1 MHKKCAEKRKKMRFI
16 KNFKKLVA
24 IALAGTMTIT
34 LTTGVQADAA
44 KKKEAKLD
52 LDGKYHATMGIQT
65 STKLWYTH
73 MGYYASGQNKYY
85 KTDKAD
91 KIVYTDPSTQN
102 ETIATGTFTDAE
114 IAGNG
119 TYTLKLE
126 GVDFQ
131 GETAISQLHIATDI
145 PLNDKIKFT
154 NVKAKVDGK
163 EVAAFDEGFPENEA
177 PYLEGGTVILLM
189 NHWRP
194 ELVKQLQKNGLSESA
209 ESGYELLQGTGDENV
224 EITFTVSGFNYDNPD
239 AVEATPKPTQA
250 EDSSTSSLLSSDNG
264 SLGAPFVPVV
274 AAVVVLVAV
283 LFVVKFK
290 KKKIK

>member
-1 MHKKCAEKRKKMRFI
+1 MRLT
-16 KNFKKLVA
+16 KNFKKITAMV
-24 IALAGTMTIT
+24 LAGAMT
-34 LTTGVQADAA
+34 LTLATGVSADAA
-44 KKKEAKLD
+44 KKKKLD

-85 KTDKAD
+85 NTDKAD
-91 KIVYTDPSTQN
+91 KIVYTNPDTQE
-102 ETIATGTFTDAE
+102 ETTAPGTFTDVE

-126 GVDFQ
+126 GADFQ

-154 NVKAKVDGK
+154 NVKATIDGR
-163 EVAAFDEGFPENEA
+163 EVVTLDEGFPENET

-194 ELVKQLQKNGLSESA
+194 ELVKKLQENGLSESA
-209 ESGYELLQGTGDENV
+209 ESGYELLKGTADESV
-224 EITFTVSGFNYDNPD
+224 EVTFTVSGFNYDNPD
-239 AVEATPKPTQA
+239 AVEATPEPTQA
-250 EDSSTSSLLSSDNG
+250 ADSSASASSSDSASESG
-264 SLGAPFVPVV
+264 SSAPVVPIVIAVVVV
-274 AAVVVLVAV
+274 AAVVVGV
-283 LFVVKFK
+283 VVKSK
-290 KKKIK
+290 KK

>member
-1 MHKKCAEKRKKMRFI
+1 MRLT
-16 KNFKKLVA
+16 KNFKKMVA
-24 IALAGTMTIT
+24 VALAGAMT
-34 LTTGVQADAA
+34 LTLATGVQADAA
-44 KKKEAKLD
+44 KAKKAKLD

-85 KTDKAD
+85 NTDKAD

-102 ETIATGTFTDAE
+102 ETTATGTFTDAE

-163 EVAAFDEGFPENEA
+163 EVATFDEGFPENEE

-194 ELVKQLQKNGLSESA
+194 ELVKQLQENGLSESA
-209 ESGYELLQGTGDENV
+209 ESGYELLQGTGDENI
-224 EITFTVSGFNYDNPD
+224 EITFTVSGFNYDNHD
-239 AVEATPKPTQA
+239 AVEATPEPTQA
-250 EDSSTSSLLSSDNG
+250 AADSSTSSSSSSDSEG
-264 SLGAPFVPVV
+264 SGTPVV
-274 AAVVVLVAV
+274 PIVIAVVVVVAV
-283 LFVVKFK
+283 VGVVVVKSK
-290 KKKIK
+290 KKN

>member
-1 MHKKCAEKRKKMRFI
+1 MRLTNNLKKM
-16 KNFKKLVA
+16 VA
-24 IALAGTMTIT
+24 LTLAGAMALT

-44 KKKEAKLD
+44 KKKKLD
-52 LDGKYHATMGIQT
+52 LNGKYHATMGIQT

-73 MGYYASGQNKYY
+73 FGYYEKTQNKYY

-91 KIVYTDPSTQN
+91 KIVYTNPDTQE
-102 ETIATGTFTDAE
+102 ETTAVGTFTDAE

-126 GVDFQ
+126 GADFQ

-154 NVKAKVDGK
+154 NVKAKVDGR
-163 EVAAFDEGFPENEA
+163 EVASFDEGVPENEE
-177 PYLEGGTVILLM
+177 PYLQGGTVILLM

-194 ELVKQLQKNGLSESA
+194 ELVKQLQENGLSESA
-209 ESGYELLQGTGDENV
+209 ESGYDLLKGTTDESV

-239 AVEATPKPTQA
+239 AVEATPEPTQA
-250 EDSSTSSLLSSDNG
+250 ADSSSDSSRTSSGSEDSG
-264 SLGAPFVPVV
+264 IPVV
-274 AAVVVLVAV
+274 PIVIVVVAVVVIGG
-283 LFVVKFK
+283 VVVFKSK
-290 KKKIK
+290 KK